1 MTTPPFDPSARVEKV
16 ATGAAWAEGP
26 LWYPLEKVVRFS
38 DIPNNRIIQ
47 LDPATG
53 ETLVWKSGVNY
64 ANGRTHHPDLGV
76 VECNHGT
83 RSLDKAPLVP
93 FMDAEMLIDFF
104 EGGRLNSPNDVA
116 VHPIEHTIWFT
127 DPPYGI
133 LSEGQGQPGEME
145 YGRAYVFKLDH
156 HGDLEAVVTELSRPN
171 GIAFSRDGKRLYV
184 TNTADN
190 PDKPEE
196 NAPESVTDS
205 AGRHHIWAFDLDADN
220 AVVKGSGR
228 PFACPAA
235 GVPDGITVDEEDR
248 VWSSGGDGV
257 SVFDSDG
264 SLIAHASV
272 PEVVSNLCFG
282 GEDGQDLFITA
293 TTSLYRLRTNTRE
306 PWSFA

>member
-64 ANGRTHHPDLGV
+64 ANGRAHHPDLGV

-145 YGRAYVFKLDH
+145 M
-156 HGDLEAVVTELSRPN
+156 
-171 GIAFSRDGKRLYV
+171 
-184 TNTADN
+184 
-190 PDKPEE
+190 
-196 NAPESVTDS
+196 
-205 AGRHHIWAFDLDADN
+205 DARMC
-220 AVVKGSGR
+220 S
-228 PFACPAA
+228 
-235 GVPDGITVDEEDR
+235 
-248 VWSSGGDGV
+248 
-257 SVFDSDG
+257 
-264 SLIAHASV
+264 SLI
-272 PEVVSNLCFG
+272 
-282 GEDGQDLFITA
+282 ITA
-293 TTSLYRLRTNTRE
+293 TSRPL
-306 PWSFA
+306 